1 MSAVDGPGGGRVRAR
16 PGARRGARAGAR
28 VGARVVAGARA
39 LRLGPGR
46 GLLRRWRG
54 SLQLRVVALTTAL
67 GLLVAL
73 AVGTYLLD
81 AVADGLVR
89 ERQDV
94 ALADAARA
102 AATARAQF
110 DASTPRT
117 DADVE
122 QLAGDVV
129 SALEGPGPDRQRGV
143 LLLGSGGAAPGAAPV
158 RDIASEGLSPRD
170 VPDALRRA
178 VRSSDVQQLQLV
190 DLSGGAGA
198 PSVVV
203 GSTVALPRAG
213 ERELYFVYPL
223 TSEQRTT
230 DLVRTAFTGGGLAL
244 VVLVGVVAWV
254 VARVVVQPVR
264 EAAGTAER
272 LAGGRLDERMRVR
285 GSDDLAR
292 LASAFNAMAAGL
304 QQQIGRLEELSRLQ
318 QRFVSDV
325 SHELRTPL
333 TTIRMAGEVLHDA
346 RAGFEPVVARSAE
359 LLMTQLERF
368 DTLLADLL
376 EISRFD
382 AGAAALEPDP
392 QDVRAL
398 VHRVVDFTAALAER
412 RGSTVLVSEPAAPCT
427 AEVDARRIERVLRNL
442 LGNAVE
448 HGESRPIEVTVVC
461 DETAVAVGVRDHGVG
476 LAPSELP
483 RVFDRFWRADP
494 ARARTTGGSGLGLA
508 IALEDTRLHGG
519 RLEVWGRPGHGCHF
533 VLTVPRAVGRPLGR
547 SPLPLVPLR
556 WREPVAALPAGPA
569 GPAGPGPSGAGGPAG
584 AGTGAAAP

>member
-1 MSAVDGPGGGRVRAR
+1 MT
-16 PGARRGARAGAR
+16 PGAQPGRPPAARAGAR
-28 VGARVVAGARA
+28 PARPSRVGALRRGAR
-39 LRLGPGR
+39 R
-46 GLLRRWRG
+46 GLLRRWRS
-54 SLQLRVVALTTAL
+54 SLQLRVVVTTTAL
-67 GLLVAL
+67 GLLVAV

-81 AVADGLVR
+81 AVADGLVE
-89 ERQDV
+89 ERRRA

-117 DADVE
+117 GADVE

-129 SALEGPGPDRQRGV
+129 SALEGPGPDRLRGV
-143 LLLGSGGAAPGAAPV
+143 LLLGGEDAPGQGAEDGVRV
-158 RDIASEGLSPRD
+158 RDLASEGLSPSD
-170 VPDALRRA
+170 VPATLRRA
-178 VRSSDVQQLQLV
+178 VTSSDLQQAQLT
-190 DLSGGAGA
+190 DLPAGGDA
-198 PSVVV
+198 PTLLV
-203 GSTVALPRAG
+203 GSTVTLPRAG
-213 ERELYFVYPL
+213 QRELYFAYSL
-223 TSEQRTT
+223 TSEERTI
-230 DLVRTAFTGGGLAL
+230 DLVRTTFAGGGLAL
-244 VVLVGVVAWV
+244 VVLVGTVAWV
-254 VARVVVQPVR
+254 VTRLVVQPVR

-272 LAGGRLDERMRVR
+272 LAGGHLDERMRVR

-292 LASAFNAMAAGL
+292 LGSAFNAMAAGL
-304 QQQIGRLEELSRLQ
+304 QQHIGRLEELSRLQ

-333 TTIRMAGEVLHDA
+333 TTIRMAGEVLFDA
-346 RAGFEPVVARSAE
+346 RAGFEPVAARSAE

-368 DTLLADLL
+368 DTLLSDLL

-412 RGSTVLVSEPAAPCT
+412 RGSTVLVSEPASPCT

-461 DETAVAVGVRDHGVG
+461 DESAVAVGVRDHGVG
-476 LAPSELP
+476 LAPSHLL

-519 RLEVWGRPGHGCHF
+519 RLEVWGHPGHGCHF
-533 VLTVPRAVGRPLGR
+533 VLTVPRAAGRPLR
-547 SPLPLVPLR
+547 SSPLPVVPVG
-556 WREPVAALPAGPA
+556 WREPVAALSAGRSW
-569 GPAGPGPSGAGGPAG
+569 AGPGGAPGVGASSGAGE
-584 AGTGAAAP
+584 AP

>member
-1 MSAVDGPGGGRVRAR
+1 MRAGAGGVGRAARRPRGSRAARVRAL
-16 PGARRGARAGAR
+16 RRGA
-28 VGARVVAGARA
+28 
-39 LRLGPGR
+39 GR

-54 SLQLRVVALTTAL
+54 SLQLRVVATTTAL
-67 GLLVAL
+67 GLLVAV

-81 AVADGLVR
+81 AVADGLVE
-89 ERQDV
+89 ERRRV

-102 AATARAQF
+102 AATAQAQF
-110 DASTPRT
+110 DASTPGT
-117 DADVE
+117 AADVE

-129 SALEGPGPDRQRGV
+129 SALEGPGPDRLRGV
-143 LLLGSGGAAPGAAPV
+143 LLLAPPDAAGDEGAAPV
-158 RDIASEGLSPRD
+158 RDLASDGLSPAD
-170 VPDALRRA
+170 VPDPLRRA
-178 VRSSDVQQLQLV
+178 VRTSGVQQVQLT
-190 DLSGGAGA
+190 DLSGGTGA
-198 PSVVV
+198 PSLVV
-203 GSTVALPRAG
+203 GSTVTLPRAG

-230 DLVRTAFTGGGLAL
+230 GLVRTTLAGGGLAL
-244 VVLVGVVAWV
+244 VVLVGTLTWV
-254 VARVVVQPVR
+254 VTRLVVQPVR
-264 EAAGTAER
+264 EAAGKAER
-272 LAGGRLDERMRVR
+272 LAGGHLDERMRTR
-285 GSDDLAR
+285 GSDDFAR
-292 LASAFNAMAAGL
+292 LAAAFNGMAAGM
-304 QQQIGRLEELSRLQ
+304 QEHIGRLEELSRLQ

-346 RAGFEPVVARSAE
+346 RSGFDPVAARSAE

-368 DTLLADLL
+368 DTLLSDLL

-412 RGSTVLVSEPAAPCT
+412 RGSTVLVSAPASPCT

-448 HGESRPIEVTVVC
+448 HGESRPIEVTVAC
-461 DETAVAVGVRDHGVG
+461 DEWAVAVGVRDHGVG
-476 LAPSELP
+476 LAPAQLP

-508 IALEDTRLHGG
+508 IALEDTRLHDG
-519 RLEVWGRPGHGCHF
+519 RLEVWGSPGHGCHF
-533 VLTVPRAVGRPLGR
+533 VLTVPRSVGRPLR
-547 SPLPLVPLR
+547 SCPLPVVPLG
-556 WREPVAALPAGPA
+556 WREPVAALPAGRSW
-569 GPAGPGPSGAGGPAG
+569 PGPGAGGGGGARPAPV
-584 AGTGAAAP
+584 TGADGAP

>member
-1 MSAVDGPGGGRVRAR
+1 MRAL
-16 PGARRGARAGAR
+16 RRGA
-28 VGARVVAGARA
+28 
-39 LRLGPGR
+39 LR

-54 SLQLRVVALTTAL
+54 SLQLRVVATTTAL
-67 GLLVAL
+67 GLLVAV

-81 AVADGLVR
+81 AVADGLVE
-89 ERQDV
+89 ERRQV

-102 AATARAQF
+102 AATAQAQF
-110 DASTPRT
+110 DASTPST
-117 DADVE
+117 AADVE

-129 SALEGPGPDRQRGV
+129 SALEGPGPDRLRGV
-143 LLLGSGGAAPGAAPV
+143 LLLGPREGAEGAAPV
-158 RDIASEGLSPRD
+158 RDLASEGLSPAD
-170 VPDALRRA
+170 VPAGLRRA
-178 VRSSDVQQLQLV
+178 VTSSDVQQVQLV
-190 DLSGGAGA
+190 DLSGGSGA
-198 PSVVV
+198 PSLVV
-203 GSTVALPRAG
+203 GSTVTLPRAG

-230 DLVRTAFTGGGLAL
+230 ALVRRTFAGGGLAL
-244 VVLVGVVAWV
+244 VVLVGAVAWV
-254 VARVVVQPVR
+254 VTRLVVQPVR

-285 GSDDLAR
+285 GSDDFAR
-292 LASAFNAMAAGL
+292 LAGAFNEMAAGM
-304 QQQIGRLEELSRLQ
+304 QQHIGRLEELSRLQ

-346 RAGFEPVVARSAE
+346 RAGFEPVAARSAE

-412 RGSTVLVSEPAAPCT
+412 RGSTVLVSEPASPCT

-461 DETAVAVGVRDHGVG
+461 DERTVAVGVRDHGVG
-476 LAPSELP
+476 LAPAQLP

-519 RLEVWGRPGHGCHF
+519 RLDVWGSPGHGCHF
-533 VLTVPRAVGRPLGR
+533 VLTVPRVAGRPLR
-547 SPLPLVPLR
+547 SVPLPVVPVG
-556 WREPVAALPAGPA
+556 WREPVAALPAGRA
-569 GPAGPGPSGAGGPAG
+569 AVPGV
-584 AGTGAAAP
+584 AP

>member
-1 MSAVDGPGGGRVRAR
+1 MRA
-16 PGARRGARAGAR
+16 PGALGRPR
-28 VGARVVAGARA
+28 GARA
-39 LRLGPGR
+39 LRVRALRR
-46 GLLRRWRG
+46 GALRGVLRRWRG
-54 SLQLRVVALTTAL
+54 SLQLRVVATTTAL
-67 GLLVAL
+67 GLLVAV

-81 AVADGLVR
+81 AVADGLVE
-89 ERQDV
+89 ERRRV

-102 AATARAQF
+102 AATAQAQF

-117 DADVE
+117 AADVE

-129 SALEGPGPDRQRGV
+129 SALEGPGPDRLRGV
-143 LLLGSGGAAPGAAPV
+143 LLLGAGGSAEGAAPV
-158 RDIASEGLSPRD
+158 RDLASEGLSPAG
-170 VPDALRRA
+170 VPAGLRRA
-178 VRSSDVQQLQLV
+178 VTSTDVQQVQLV
-190 DLSGGAGA
+190 DLSGGTGA
-198 PSVVV
+198 PSLVV
-203 GSTVALPRAG
+203 GSTVTLPRAG

-230 DLVRTAFTGGGLAL
+230 ALVRRTFAGGGLAL
-244 VVLVGVVAWV
+244 VVLVGTVAWV
-254 VARVVVQPVR
+254 VTRLVVQPVR

-285 GSDDLAR
+285 GSDDFAR
-292 LASAFNAMAAGL
+292 LAGAFNEMAAGM
-304 QQQIGRLEELSRLQ
+304 QQHIGRLEELSRLQ

-346 RAGFEPVVARSAE
+346 RAGFEPVAARSAE

-392 QDVRAL
+392 QDVRTL

-412 RGSTVLVSEPAAPCT
+412 RGSAVLVSEPASPCT

-461 DETAVAVGVRDHGVG
+461 DERTVAVGVRDHGVG
-476 LAPSELP
+476 LAPAQLP

-519 RLEVWGRPGHGCHF
+519 RLDVWGSPGHGCHF
-533 VLTVPRAVGRPLGR
+533 VLTVPRAAGRPLR
-547 SPLPLVPLR
+547 SMPLPVVPVG
-556 WREPVAALPAGPA
+556 WREPVAALPAGRA
-569 GPAGPGPSGAGGPAG
+569 VVPGGAP
-584 AGTGAAAP
+584 

>member
-1 MSAVDGPGGGRVRAR
+1 MRPPAASRRA
-16 PGARRGARAGAR
+16 RGARAPGVRR
-28 VGARVVAGARA
+28 VRA
-39 LRLGPGR
+39 LRRGALR

-54 SLQLRVVALTTAL
+54 SLQLRVVATTTAL
-67 GLLVAL
+67 GLLVAV

-81 AVADGLVR
+81 AVADGLVE
-89 ERQDV
+89 ERRQV

-102 AATARAQF
+102 AATAQAQF
-110 DASTPRT
+110 DASTPST
-117 DADVE
+117 AADVE

-129 SALEGPGPDRQRGV
+129 SALEGPGPDRLRGV
-143 LLLGSGGAAPGAAPV
+143 LLLGPREGAEGAAPV
-158 RDIASEGLSPRD
+158 RDLASEGLSPAD
-170 VPDALRRA
+170 VPAGLRRA
-178 VRSSDVQQLQLV
+178 VTSSDVQQVQLV
-190 DLSGGAGA
+190 DLSGGSGA
-198 PSVVV
+198 PSLVV
-203 GSTVALPRAG
+203 GSTVTLPRAG

-230 DLVRTAFTGGGLAL
+230 ALVRRTFAGGGLAL
-244 VVLVGVVAWV
+244 VVLVGAVAWV
-254 VARVVVQPVR
+254 VTRLVVQPVR

-285 GSDDLAR
+285 GSDDFAR
-292 LASAFNAMAAGL
+292 LAGAFNEMAAGM
-304 QQQIGRLEELSRLQ
+304 QQHIGRLEELSRLQ

-346 RAGFEPVVARSAE
+346 RAGFEPVAARSAE

-412 RGSTVLVSEPAAPCT
+412 RGSTVLVSEPASPCT

-461 DETAVAVGVRDHGVG
+461 DERTVAVGVRDHGVG
-476 LAPSELP
+476 LAPAQLP

-519 RLEVWGRPGHGCHF
+519 RLDVWGSPGHGCHF
-533 VLTVPRAVGRPLGR
+533 VLTVPRVAGRPLR
-547 SPLPLVPLR
+547 SVPLPVVPVG
-556 WREPVAALPAGPA
+556 WREPVAALPAGRA
-569 GPAGPGPSGAGGPAG
+569 AVPGV
-584 AGTGAAAP
+584 AP